1 LCSQT
6 TVEYAGLK
14 EEVDTSDHDSPKSKI
29 LRETT
34 EDDEESTALVDLLLS
49 EGLRALTETPWS
61 GLSKSCSG
69 WVSPVFAHASAV
81 LTSLHPE
88 LVADPAP

>member
-1 LCSQT
+1 MLCSQT

-14 EEVDTSDHDSPKSKI
+14 QEVGSSEDFTPKSKI

-34 EDDEESTALVDLLLS
+34 EDDAVSTALVNLLLS
-49 EGLRALTETPWS
+49 PKACVLTETPWS

-69 WVSPVFAHASAV
+69 
-81 LTSLHPE
+81 
-88 LVADPAP
+88 